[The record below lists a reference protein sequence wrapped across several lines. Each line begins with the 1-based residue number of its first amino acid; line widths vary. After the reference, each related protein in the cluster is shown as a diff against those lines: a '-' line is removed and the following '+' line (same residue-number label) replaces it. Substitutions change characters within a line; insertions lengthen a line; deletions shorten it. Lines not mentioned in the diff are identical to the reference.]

1 MHVVHDRIKL
11 SSKDQEK
18 PAVVAVHS
26 QRLSSVADV
35 LLQRQ
40 GTSTRSCSTLGAP
53 ATILE
58 LRRIHSSLSKIH
70 LVKLHNTC
78 WGILGK
84 HKEIRTCRIIKVK
97 KCLKSK
103 GSISSVL
110 KCHDSSIMRYVNIG
124 LSLWPEG
131 GTRGNTKTKG
141 FILHVH
147 TVNVMAN
154 PGLRYS
160 EVFI

>member
-1 MHVVHDRIKL
+1 MHVVDDRIKL
-11 SSKDQEK
+11 SSKDKEK

-40 GTSTRSCSTLGAP
+40 GTSTRSCSTLRAP

-58 LRRIHSSLSKIH
+58 LRHIHSSFSKIH
-70 LVKLHNTC
+70 LIKLHNTC
-78 WGILGK
+78 LGILGK
-84 HKEIRTCRIIKVK
+84 REEIRTCRINKVK

-103 GSISSVL
+103 GLISSVL
-110 KCHDSSIMRYVNIG
+110 KCHDSSIMSHVNIG
-124 LSLWPEG
+124 WSLWPEG
-131 GTRGNTKTKG
+131 GARGNTKTKG
-141 FILHVH
+141 FVLHVY
-147 TVNVMAN
+147 TVNAMAN
-154 PGLRYS
+154 PGLRCS